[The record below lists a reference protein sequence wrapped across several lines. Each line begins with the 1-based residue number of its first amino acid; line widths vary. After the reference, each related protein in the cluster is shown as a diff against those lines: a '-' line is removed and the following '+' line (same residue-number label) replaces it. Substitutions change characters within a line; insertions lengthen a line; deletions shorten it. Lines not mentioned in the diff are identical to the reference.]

1 MEGPVSPMRGLI
13 VARHFYLLAT
23 RRFCARKKTSPMS
36 ASPRSRKNFHRRRR
50 ANISPE
56 RSLLICRG
64 GKTTAPRRFDFS
76 HRQKPKLSPEA
87 EAPPLPH
94 LSLPRIFASA
104 LLVISDSG
112 ANLRRFHRLCRVLRP
127 FSVVLHKITILPRWI
142 RHLHT
147 KCRAT
152 LSIQTPVSMYI
163 CSILSSPLS

>member
-1 MEGPVSPMRGLI
+1 MRGLI
-13 VARHFYLLAT
+13 VTRHFYLLAT

-56 RSLLICRG
+56 RSLLIRRG

-87 EAPPLPH
+87 EAPRPSPSPPLPH

-104 LLVISDSG
+104 LLVISDSR
-112 ANLRRFHRLCRVLRP
+112 ANLRRFHRLRRVLRS
-127 FSVVLHKITILPRWI
+127 FFVVLHRITILPRWI

-152 LSIQTPVSMYI
+152 LSIQTLVSMYI
-163 CSILSSPLS
+163 CSISSSPPP